1 MLRRTMFLSGLALL
15 IAAAST
21 VQAQDRPRGQG
32 FQFGFGGGG
41 FGGASFDANLLGSPE
56 VQKELG
62 VSDEQKGLI
71 EDMLTD
77 LQSQRQQAFRQGG
90 GGFQNFQDL
99 SEEERGKLMEEGR
112 KRMEE
117 MNKKTEEMINMV
129 LEPKQTERFGQLRL
143 QRAGV
148 GAISRPDI
156 AEKLSITQEQK
167 DKMQKIRE
175 AAQPDPAAFASFRDM
190 SEEERREAFTKM
202 REKGEK
208 ANAEILNVLTAEQ
221 KETWAKMQGK
231 KFEFPPQQGFGG
243 FGGGRRPETKKNN

>member
-1 MLRRTMFLSGLALL
+1 MILSGLVLL

-21 VQAQDRPRGQG
+21 VQAQDRPRGGG

-41 FGGASFDANLLGSPE
+41 MFGGASFDANLLASPE

-99 SEEERGKLMEEGR
+99 SEDERRKLIEEGQ

-148 GAISRPDI
+148 GAFNRLDI
-156 AEKLSITQEQK
+156 AEKLALTQEQK
-167 DKMQKIRE
+167 DKMQKIQE
-175 AAQPDPAAFASFRDM
+175 ANRPDPSAFASFRDM
-190 SEEERREAFTKM
+190 SEEERREAFAKL

-208 ANAEILNVLTAEQ
+208 ANAEILNLLTGEQ
-221 KETWAKMQGK
+221 KESWAKLQGK

-243 FGGGRRPETKKNN
+243 GRRPETKKNNQ

>member
-1 MLRRTMFLSGLALL
+1 MFLSGLALL

-21 VQAQDRPRGQG
+21 VQAQDRPRGGG
-32 FQFGFGGGG
+32 FQFGFGGPGG
-41 FGGASFDANLLGSPE
+41 FGGASFDANLLATPE

-77 LQSQRQQAFRQGG
+77 IRNQMRAARGQGG
-90 GGFQNFQDL
+90 AGGFQNFQNL
-99 SEEERGKLMEEGR
+99 SEEERNKLIAEGQ

-117 MNKKTEEMINMV
+117 MNKKTEEMITMV
-129 LEPKQTERFGQLRL
+129 LEPKQTDRFGQLRL

-148 GAISRPDI
+148 GAFNRPDI
-156 AEKLSITQEQK
+156 AEKIGLSQEQK
-167 DKMQKIRE
+167 DKMKKIQDDAR
-175 AAQPDPAAFASFRDM
+175 PDPSAFASFQNM

-208 ANAEILNVLTAEQ
+208 ANADILNVLTAEQ
-221 KETWAKMQGK
+221 KETWAKLQGK
-231 KFEFPPQQGFGG
+231 KFDFPPPQF
-243 FGGGRRPETKKNN
+243 GRRPGGGQ

>member
-1 MLRRTMFLSGLALL
+1 MLRRTMFLSGFALL

-21 VQAQDRPRGQG
+21 VQAQDRPQRPQG
-32 FQFGFGGGG
+32 FGGPGGFGGG
-41 FGGASFDANLLGSPE
+41 FDVFLLATPE

-71 EDMLTD
+71 EDMMTD
-77 LQSQRQQAFRQGG
+77 IRSQMQQGG
-90 GGFQNFQDL
+90 RNQGGAGNFRDL
-99 SEEERGKLMEEGR
+99 SDEERRKLMEEGR

-117 MNKKTEEMINMV
+117 FNKKADEMVNMV

-148 GAISRPDI
+148 GAFIRPDI
-156 AEKLSITQEQK
+156 AEKLDLTQEQK

-175 AAQPDPAAFASFRDM
+175 AAQPDPSAFANIRDL
-190 SEEERREAFTKM
+190 SEEERREVFTKM

-208 ANAEILNVLTAEQ
+208 ANADILNVLAAEQ
-221 KETWAKMQGK
+221 KETWTKLQGK
-231 KFEFPPQQGFGG
+231 KFEFPQQQGFGG
-243 FGGGRRPETKKNN
+243 FGGGRRPGGGQ